1 MYNNGNFGFLRE
13 KASSIDWHA
22 LENDDISFY
31 ASNLNTTILS
41 LTKECIPN
49 RSIKVRTSDPPWIT
63 TLLKKQI
70 RKRKRLYRKAK
81 RTDLER
87 HWIKFRQLRNETNTM
102 IRNSKQQFYDIIAEK
117 LKSKSLSS
125 KDWWST
131 LKTFISPNL
140 NSAIPSIESE
150 GIIYTDDFEKANLFN
165 NYFQGQTILDDS
177 NAVLPEL
184 PEPSYLTSLS
194 SIGFDSLEVEE
205 ILKTLKTDKASSPDG
220 LSNRILK
227 ELSHKLS
234 SPLCSLF
241 NKSLS
246 LGKFPSPYKD
256 ANVTPV
262 HKKGDL
268 SLVSNYRP
276 ISLLNS
282 VAKLFEKL
290 VFKYLYN
297 HLQDNN
303 MLSSLQSGF
312 IPGDSTVNQLAYLY
326 HMFTEALDAGK
337 EVRTV
342 FCDISKAFDRVWH
355 EGLIYKLKA
364 AGVSGDVLRWF
375 QSYLSGRRQRVVLP
389 GSFSEWVY
397 IKAGVPQGSILGPL
411 LFLLYIND
419 IVKNIGSNIRLFA
432 DDTSLFIIVDNPTT
446 AALCLNS
453 DLEKLSRWAAI

>member
-1 MYNNGNFGFLRE
+1 MR
-13 KASSIDWHA
+13 A
-22 LENDDISFY
+22 
-31 ASNLNTTILS
+31 
-41 LTKECIPN
+41 
-49 RSIKVRTSDPPWIT
+49 
-63 TLLKKQI
+63 
-70 RKRKRLYRKAK
+70 AK
-81 RTDLER
+81 D
-87 HWIKFRQLRNETNTM
+87 Q
-102 IRNSKQQFYDIIAEK
+102 AE
-117 LKSKSLSS
+117 
-125 KDWWST
+125 DWWST

-140 NSAIPSIESE
+140 NSAIPPIESE
-150 GIIYTDDFEKANLFN
+150 GIIYTDDFEKANLFK
-165 NYFQGQTILDDS
+165 NYFQGQTVLDDS
-177 NAVLPEL
+177 NAILPEL

-194 SIGFDSLEVEE
+194 SIAFDPQEVEE
-205 ILKTLKTDKASSPDG
+205 ILKTLKTDKASGPDD

-227 ELSHKLS
+227 ELSHELS

-276 ISLLNS
+276 IPRLNS

-326 HMFTEALDAGK
+326 HIFTEALDAGK

-355 EGLIYKLKA
+355 EGLNYKLKA
-364 AGVSGDVLRWF
+364 AGVLGDVLRWF
-375 QSYLSGRRQRVVLP
+375 QS
-389 GSFSEWVY
+389 
-397 IKAGVPQGSILGPL
+397 
-411 LFLLYIND
+411 
-419 IVKNIGSNIRLFA
+419 
-432 DDTSLFIIVDNPTT
+432 
-446 AALCLNS
+446 
-453 DLEKLSRWAAI
+453 

>member
-1 MYNNGNFGFLRE
+1 M
-13 KASSIDWHA
+13 
-22 LENDDISFY
+22 
-31 ASNLNTTILS
+31 
-41 LTKECIPN
+41 
-49 RSIKVRTSDPPWIT
+49 
-63 TLLKKQI
+63 
-70 RKRKRLYRKAK
+70 
-81 RTDLER
+81 
-87 HWIKFRQLRNETNTM
+87 
-102 IRNSKQQFYDIIAEK
+102 
-117 LKSKSLSS
+117 
-125 KDWWST
+125 
-131 LKTFISPNL
+131 
-140 NSAIPSIESE
+140 
-150 GIIYTDDFEKANLFN
+150 
-165 NYFQGQTILDDS
+165 
-177 NAVLPEL
+177 
-184 PEPSYLTSLS
+184 
-194 SIGFDSLEVEE
+194 
-205 ILKTLKTDKASSPDG
+205 
-220 LSNRILK
+220 
-227 ELSHKLS
+227 
-234 SPLCSLF
+234 
-241 NKSLS
+241 
-246 LGKFPSPYKD
+246 
-256 ANVTPV
+256 TPV

-326 HMFTEALDAGK
+326 HIFTEALGTGK
-337 EVRTV
+337 KVRTV

-375 QSYLSGRRQRVVLP
+375 QSYLSGRRQRVALP

-397 IKAGVPQGSILGPL
+397 IKAGVPQGSIPGPL

-419 IVKNIGSNIRLFA
+419 IVKNIGANIRLFA

-453 DLEKLSRWAAI
+453 DLEKTLSLGCYLVSHFQPFQKRISSNLSQNQ

>member
-1 MYNNGNFGFLRE
+1 
-13 KASSIDWHA
+13 
-22 LENDDISFY
+22 
-31 ASNLNTTILS
+31 
-41 LTKECIPN
+41 
-49 RSIKVRTSDPPWIT
+49 
-63 TLLKKQI
+63 
-70 RKRKRLYRKAK
+70 
-81 RTDLER
+81 
-87 HWIKFRQLRNETNTM
+87 M
-102 IRNSKQQFYDIIAEK
+102 IRISKQQFYDNIAEM
-117 LKSKSLSS
+117 LKSESLSS

-131 LKTFISPNL
+131 LKSFISLDLILLFLQLNL
-140 NSAIPSIESE
+140 K
-150 GIIYTDDFEKANLFN
+150 GYTDNIEKANLFN

-194 SIGFDSLEVEE
+194 IMAFDPQEVEE
-205 ILKTLKTDKASSPDG
+205 ILKTLKTDTVSGPDG

-227 ELSHKLS
+227 ELSHELS

-246 LGKFPSPYKD
+246 LGNFLSPYKD
-256 ANVTPV
+256 ANVTPI

-268 SLVSNYRP
+268 SLFSNYRP

-297 HLQDNN
+297 HLQDTNL
-303 MLSSLQSGF
+303 LSSLQSGF

-337 EVRTV
+337 EVGTV

-375 QSYLSGRRQRVVLP
+375 QSYLSGCRHTCSASRQ
-389 GSFSEWVY
+389 
-397 IKAGVPQGSILGPL
+397 
-411 LFLLYIND
+411 FLRMGLHQ
-419 IVKNIGSNIRLFA
+419 SWSAIRLY
-432 DDTSLFIIVDNPTT
+432 TWPSIVFT
-446 AALCLNS
+446 
-453 DLEKLSRWAAI
+453 IYQ

>member
-1 MYNNGNFGFLRE
+1 
-13 KASSIDWHA
+13 
-22 LENDDISFY
+22 
-31 ASNLNTTILS
+31 
-41 LTKECIPN
+41 
-49 RSIKVRTSDPPWIT
+49 
-63 TLLKKQI
+63 
-70 RKRKRLYRKAK
+70 
-81 RTDLER
+81 
-87 HWIKFRQLRNETNTM
+87 M
-102 IRNSKQQFYDIIAEK
+102 IRNSKQQFYDNIAEK

-140 NSAIPSIESE
+140 NSAIPPIESE
-150 GIIYTDDFEKANLFN
+150 WIIYTDDFEKANLFN
-165 NYFQGQTILDDS
+165 NYFQGQTVLDDS
-177 NAVLPEL
+177 NAVLPKL
-184 PEPSYLTSLS
+184 AEPSYLTSLS
-194 SIGFDSLEVEE
+194 SIAFDPQEVEE
-205 ILKTLKTDKASSPDG
+205 ILKTLKSDKASGPDG

-227 ELSHKLS
+227 ELSHELS

-241 NKSLS
+241 NKSSS

-256 ANVTPV
+256 ANVPPV

-303 MLSSLQSGF
+303 ILSSLQSGF

-342 FCDISKAFDRVWH
+342 FCDISKAFDHVWH

-375 QSYLSGRRQRVVLP
+375 QSYLSGRSQRVVLP
-389 GSFSEWVY
+389 CSFSEWVN

-453 DLEKLSRWAAI
+453 DLEKLSPWAAIWLVFFNPSKIESPLISCKINKPIHPPLYMQNVQIQEFSSHKHLGPLNTTPVDFYPSIDVMWINLFAFQTPDGIRFAKEIGLECGFI